1 MVHSELKLQE
11 QICRCIALLG
21 FETRRST
28 LTFFDRYSSL
38 ENCFILVYDTLLIRE
53 IILNVQS
60 KIVHRQGV
68 FMNKTVL
75 KGTTPCVSRKQ

>member
-1 MVHSELKLQE
+1 LVHSELKLQE

-75 KGTTPCVSRKQ
+75 KGTTPFVSRKQ